1 MMLHRQED
9 LMVRL
14 TKIALIGSLALLAS
28 SAWSQTNVGAD
39 HYGGLPW
46 SVAAPQGAEWT
57 LSCSFT
63 PVTLEMSIYDRKH
76 WANRLNRTGR
86 GPQRGRLPGDNGSC
100 TLTKTNGSGA
110 VAIALVKDGVAK
122 SAATLHRKKPVTV
135 NVF

>member
-1 MMLHRQED
+1 MAVFHGQSPRLK
-9 LMVRL
+9 VR
-14 TKIALIGSLALLAS
+14 
-28 SAWSQTNVGAD
+28 
-39 HYGGLPW
+39 
-46 SVAAPQGAEWT
+46 
-57 LSCSFT
+57 
-63 PVTLEMSIYDRKH
+63 IYDRKH

-122 SAATLHRKKPVTV
+122 SAATLHREKPVNV

>member
-1 MMLHRQED
+1 
-9 LMVRL
+9 MVRL
-14 TKIALIGSLALLAS
+14 TKIALIGSLSLLAS

-57 LSCSFT
+57 LSCGFT

-86 GPQRGRLPGDNGSC
+86 GPQRGRLPA
-100 TLTKTNGSGA
+100 TTA
-110 VAIALVKDGVAK
+110 VA
-122 SAATLHRKKPVTV
+122 R
-135 NVF
+135 